1 MFARITLDI
10 ETRHATESELAL
22 EAHFL
27 KPSGNCKTEAARGK
41 SLKDKQDG
49 LAEKSA
55 LTDACQIGC
64 VGLFCD
70 SQRLVSF
77 TSFPVYDSLEYSVI
91 SGATEKVMLL
101 NLGMFLEGATDAATQ
116 LVTFNGRGF
125 DIPKLRL
132 AFARNGVRLPDILRP
147 FSSPIHTDVML
158 LYGKYYS
165 IKGAPYVSLNEVAAQ
180 LGIDTT
186 PIMSG
191 ADVPDAI
198 ENGQGEAVILYN
210 LLDCILT
217 DLAYCRLL
225 GGVKCYLKQ
234 IG

>member
-1 MFARITLDI
+1 MFSRITLDI
-10 ETRHATESELAL
+10 ETRHATDSELAL
-22 EAHFL
+22 EARFL
-27 KPSGNCKTEAARGK
+27 KPSGNCKTEASQAK
-41 SLKDKQDG
+41 SLREKQEN

-70 SQRLVSF
+70 GRQLLSF
-77 TSFPVYDSLEYSVI
+77 TSFPVYNSFEYSVVN
-91 SGATEKVMLL
+91 GASERVMIM

-132 AFARNGVRLPDILRP
+132 AFARNGVRMPDILRP
-147 FSSPIHTDVML
+147 FSSPIHTDVMR

-165 IKGAPYVSLNEVAAQ
+165 IKEYVSLDEVVAQ

-191 ADVPDAI
+191 ADDPDAI
-198 ENGQGEAVILYN
+198 ENGQGEAVVLYN

-225 GGVKCYLKQ
+225 GGS
-234 IG
+234 

>member
-1 MFARITLDI
+1 MFSRITLDI
-10 ETRHATESELAL
+10 ETRHATESELAI
-22 EAHFL
+22 EARFL
-27 KPSGNCKTEAARGK
+27 KPSGGCKTDKAKAK
-41 SLKDKQDG
+41 SLEDKQFA
-49 LAEKSA
+49 LAERSA

-70 SQRLVSF
+70 GRQLISF
-77 TSFPVYDSLEYSVI
+77 TSFSTVVLDYPVVV
-91 SGATEKVMLL
+91 GTTEKIMLQ

-147 FSSPIHTDVML
+147 FASPIHTDVML

-165 IKGAPYVSLNEVAAQ
+165 IKGAPFVSLNEVAAQ
-180 LGIDTT
+180 LGIESQ
-186 PIMSG
+186 PVMSG

-198 ENGQGEAVILYN
+198 NNGNGDVVILYN

-217 DLAYCRLL
+217 DLAYCRLM
-225 GGVKCYLKQ
+225 GVS
-234 IG
+234 